1 MDVTVELSE
10 LMDKEV
16 ELSEMMG
23 VEGGVGQGD

>member
-16 ELSEMMG
+16 ELSEAMG